1 MQLDDCIKGR
11 RSVRLYKDEAVPKDK
26 IDVVL
31 EAGVWAA
38 TGMGRQPWRF
48 IIVEDKDV
56 IKFVSEETKKAVKQ
70 AMPAVAERF
79 ETDQDIICYNALY

>member
-1 MQLDDCIKGR
+1 
-11 RSVRLYKDEAVPKDK
+11 
-26 IDVVL
+26 
-31 EAGVWAA
+31 
-38 TGMGRQPWRF
+38 MGRQPWRF
-48 IIVEDKDV
+48 MIVEDKDV